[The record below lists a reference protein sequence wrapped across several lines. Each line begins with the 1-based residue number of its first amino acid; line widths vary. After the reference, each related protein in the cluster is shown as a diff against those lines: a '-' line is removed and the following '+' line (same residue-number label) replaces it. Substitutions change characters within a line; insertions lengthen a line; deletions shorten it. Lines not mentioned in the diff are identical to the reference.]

1 MSKSINN
8 KTHRRIVEC
17 ALKLFREKGY
27 DNVTIQEICQS
38 SKITKSTFYYHFPS
52 KESLIEEFTEQTSRT
67 TQENFAEIMALE
79 SNILQL
85 WAIFNSYIKKN
96 DEYGSSVVGQ
106 VYRTFLS
113 TCDEIDFPRYLILFN
128 TVVILIEKA
137 QKFGEIQNMSQ
148 PEQIAEALYYGSRG
162 IVYSWAAGQGGF
174 CLQEKFKNLFNG
186 LLLPVKAHAIS
197 FEEENDQEKK

>member
-1 MSKSINN
+1 MPKSINT
-8 KTHRRIVEC
+8 KTDRRIVEC

-27 DNVTIQEICQS
+27 DNVTIQEICHC

-52 KESLIEEFTEQTSRT
+52 KESLIKEYTEQTSRT

-79 SNILQL
+79 SNVLQL

-96 DEYGSSVVGQ
+96 NEYGSPVVGQ
-106 VYRTFLS
+106 VYRTLLS
-113 TCDEIDFPRYLILFN
+113 TCDETDFPRYLILFN

-137 QKFGEIQNMSQ
+137 QKSGEIQNMSQ

-174 CLQEKFKNLFNG
+174 CLREKFKNLFNG